1 MLLQDKKIVL
11 IGGTSGIGLAAA
23 NYFISQGAKLIS
35 VGKKDSENT
44 NISSNRENNPIIFA
58 DATNETVA
66 EDAIKYCIEKYNGF
80 DGLLHV
86 AGGSGRSFGDGPL
99 HEMNVEAWDKTLT
112 LNLTSVM
119 LSNKA
124 AINAFLQ
131 LGKGG
136 AIVNISSVL
145 ANQPAP
151 HFFSTHA
158 YSTAKASIIALS
170 HTAAAYYAKD
180 NIRINVISPG
190 LVESPMSKRA
200 LGNEKIMEYIKIK
213 QPLEGG
219 RIGQPEDL
227 TGMAALMLSD
237 QGNFITGQN
246 ISIDGGWSVS
256 EGQF

>member
-1 MLLQDKKIVL
+1 MLLQDKKIVI
-11 IGGTSGIGLAAA
+11 IGGTSGIGLSAAI
-23 NYFISQGAKLIS
+23 YFINQGAQIIS
-35 VGKKDSENT
+35 VGKNEYHDNSANHK
-44 NISSNRENNPIIFA
+44 NNHIVFA
-58 DATNETVA
+58 DATHERVA
-66 EDAIKYCIEKYNGF
+66 EDAITCCIEKYNGF

-99 HEMNVEAWDKTLT
+99 HEMSIDAWEKTLM

-124 AINAFLQ
+124 AINTFLRV
-131 LGKGG
+131 GKGG

-158 YSTAKASIIALS
+158 YSTSKASIIALS

-200 LGNEKIMEYIKIK
+200 LGNEKIMEYIKTK
-213 QPLEGG
+213 QPLQAG

-227 TGMAALMLSD
+227 TGMAALFLSD